1 MNTDAAPTDSSAP
14 HGQYPLEWITAGLL
28 GLALLLLIHR
38 YPGINHDG
46 SIYFGLTLYRLRP
59 DIFGQD
65 LFFAFGSQGS
75 YTLLPWLLAQ
85 LTPYVSLPTL
95 FMFGALTG
103 LFAFAWAAWHFLR
116 RVLPSPQPVWAW
128 LAVITLHGMYG
139 VIVVFTYGEPF
150 LTGRP
155 LAEALSLLALALLM
169 ARRGWLAILAFI
181 TAGALH
187 PLQALGAALIAWP
200 WLVLQDRRWLHLAWL
215 GLPVLL
221 LGLTPLR
228 PFADLYRVLD
238 PAWYQDLSD
247 FTRQLFITHWY
258 PTDWATL
265 AFDVLLLG
273 YAAWHLRDAFGR
285 WCLAALIGLLLGC
298 TASLILADGLH
309 LALPTALQ
317 LWRVQWLAH
326 LLANA
331 AVGVLLQRDLARRAG
346 DRASVLALAVLMAN
360 SGFLWAWVP
369 VLAAYAVW
377 PRIAPRMTVG
387 FRRTLVALAWLT
399 MLGLLAYYVAEEWLP
414 FRLAHYR
421 FDLYAIDRRLLAFP
435 LIGLGMG
442 LIGLRLWQHSRQR
455 WQQIAMLL
463 LALTALL
470 IAASRWDARSPVARA
485 LEAQS
490 FNPALF
496 GTPLPEQAQ
505 VFWDLPMYPAVWVTL
520 QRADYFSPWQ
530 LAGSVFN
537 RGTPLEGRLRLERMR
552 PVIEEDMYCQ
562 DRAVPAQIRAHCRIG
577 NDTLQ
582 RACAPGRP
590 QPPDYLVLPYRQ
602 DPPSRGQW
610 SVPDPVTGETAVTFW
625 LYACPDILHFYSHR
639 PTAFQEPPHA

>member
-1 MNTDAAPTDSSAP
+1 MQTAAAAAI
-14 HGQYPLEWITAGLL
+14 GIGM
-28 GLALLLLIHR
+28 LLLIHR
-38 YPGINHDG
+38 YPGVNHDG
-46 SIYFGLTLYRLRP
+46 SIYFGLTLFRLRP

-85 LTPYVSLPTL
+85 LTPHAGLPAL
-95 FMFGALTG
+95 FMLGALLG
-103 LFAFAWAAWHFLR
+103 LLAFAAAAWLFLR
-116 RVLPSPQPVWAW
+116 RLLPFPQRAWAW

-155 LAEALSLLALALLM
+155 LAEALSLLALALLVD
-169 ARRGWLAILAFI
+169 RRWGWAGLALGL
-181 TAGALH
+181 AGALH
-187 PLQALGAALIAWP
+187 PLQALGAGLIAWS

-221 LGLTPLR
+221 LGFTPIK

-238 PAWYQDLSD
+238 PGWYRDLAD

-273 YAAWHLRDAFGR
+273 YAAWQCRDAFGR

-298 TASLILADGLH
+298 AASLVLADLLH

-317 LWRVQWLAH
+317 FWRVQWLAH

-331 AVGVLLQRDLARRAG
+331 AVGVLLYRDLTQRAG
-346 DRASVLALAVLMAN
+346 SRASVLALAVLMAN
-360 SGFLWAWVP
+360 SGFLWTWIPILAMHAAWP
-369 VLAAYAVW
+369 SL
-377 PRIAPRMTVG
+377 APRMTPG
-387 FRRTLVALAWLT
+387 FRRMLVALAWLT
-399 MLGLLAYYVAEEWLP
+399 MLGLLTYYVAEEWLP

-421 FDLYAIDRRLLAFP
+421 FDLYAIDRRILAFP
-435 LIGLGMG
+435 LVGMG
-442 LIGLRLWQHSRQR
+442 LGLSGLWLWQHARRR
-455 WQQIAMLL
+455 WQQIGMLL
-463 LALTALL
+463 LAVTALL
-470 IAASRWDARSPVARA
+470 VAALRWDARSPVARA

-496 GTPLPEQAQ
+496 GTPLPERAQ
-505 VFWDLPMYPAVWVTL
+505 VFWDLPMYPAVWVVL

-537 RGTPLEGRLRLERMR
+537 RGTPEEGRRRLERMR

-562 DRAVPAQIRAHCRIG
+562 DRSVPARERAHCRIS
-577 NDTLQ
+577 NATLYQ
-582 RACAPGRP
+582 ACRPGSTP
-590 QPPDYLVLPYRQ
+590 PPDYLVLPYRQ
-602 DPPSRGQW
+602 DPPALGQW
-610 SVPDPVTGETAVTFW
+610 RIPDPVSGGTAVTFW
-625 LYACPDILHFYSHR
+625 LYACPTILQSLSHATSTSKE
-639 PTAFQEPPHA
+639 PEPPR